1 MRQAAAPSAPAS
13 VRATQPTCISTL
25 THDAEDRESKGS
37 PNSGAAG
44 ESTNNLKFFDQGLS
58 NDQVERRAVAKP
70 IAGHQSLCAS
80 DPPCPQ
86 CPLPRDRSNLSLDC
100 RATPVPKLPLRSTA
114 ELTLWVWWSAK
125 TQPLN
130 KRATLSAGCSILRR
144 GQ

>member
-58 NDQVERRAVAKP
+58 NDEVERR
-70 IAGHQSLCAS
+70 GAS
-80 DPPCPQ
+80 PA
-86 CPLPRDRSNLSLDC
+86 SN
-100 RATPVPKLPLRSTA
+100 
-114 ELTLWVWWSAK
+114 EG
-125 TQPLN
+125 
-130 KRATLSAGCSILRR
+130 TLSQSSTPSLAHRR
-144 GQ
+144 RDPRSLEPIVRVRFAIPLTRSQCYRQLQI